1 MAAWLRVMVMS
12 SEGNLEGARSIQL
25 PTAEAQSIAET
36 VDVIPLNLLARDHV
50 PLLDMNTGW
59 MLQ

>member
-1 MAAWLRVMVMS
+1 MS